1 MDTKKILSWIALLGG
16 EAVIIA
22 ALILFAGSLDSN
34 ILALN
39 IVVSFILYSLFFVDI
54 LAPWVDFDDKSQEKI
69 GSLGVRWFF
78 TCTYAIAAVAAMLV
92 CNWVFDCSFAMQ
104 AIIHCVLAL
113 LLILGFAAS
122 LHSSDKVRQVYQQET
137 FNRNGVAEMKKAMR
151 NLQDKVSDLSGL
163 PENFTSRVAALE
175 ENLRFISPA
184 ENAEASSLE
193 RQLVSTISDISAAL
207 SDFSMNEA
215 RIESNLKKLERI
227 YQNRKN
233 IYSH

>member
-39 IVVSFILYSLFFVDI
+39 IVVSFILYSLFFIDI

-78 TCTYAIAAVAAMLV
+78 TLTYAVAAVAAMLA
-92 CNWVFDCSFAMQ
+92 CNWIFDCSFALQ

-113 LLILGFAAS
+113 LLILGFAAA
-122 LHSSDKVRQVYQQET
+122 LHSSDKVRQVYRQET
-137 FNRNGVAEMKKAMR
+137 FNRSGVAEVKKAMR
-151 NLQDKVSDLSGL
+151 NLQDKMNDLSGL

-193 RQLVSTISDISAAL
+193 RQLVATISDISAAL
-207 SDFSMNEA
+207 SDFSMNEE
-215 RIESNLKKLERI
+215 RIEGNLKKLERI